1 MARSTLSRLLGAW
14 RERNL
19 KRERRVWRGERD
31 GGGESFVHPV
41 AVETTLKPNPRR
53 KSHEIKVLE
62 LLNQAVGMGEECRDL
77 K

>member
-1 MARSTLSRLLGAW
+1 M
-14 RERNL
+14 
-19 KRERRVWRGERD
+19 WRGERD

-62 LLNQAVGMGEECRDL
+62 LLNQAVGMGEECLNFLDRACTVQRPAYTRPLLDSI
-77 K
+77 